1 MAVGNC
7 DEEGEVP
14 KIAEMKVSKQHKYQA
29 IHNLLVHGNI
39 SIVLNCE
46 NFSSLSR
53 LFQITGR
60 ICWYLPGCEISG
72 CKSCLFPSLS
82 SEDTTD
88 AEVKWSHCSKTKELT
103 GLPIQDVLVH
113 GQAW

>member
-46 NFSSLSR
+46 NFSSFKTVSNHRSYMLVSSR
-53 LFQITGR
+53 M
-60 ICWYLPGCEISG
+60 
-72 CKSCLFPSLS
+72 
-82 SEDTTD
+82 
-88 AEVKWSHCSKTKELT
+88 
-103 GLPIQDVLVH
+103 
-113 GQAW
+113 